1 MISVSAKSVIN
12 KIQFG
17 EKEGSTIVSKGA
29 AIRQRIVEAATDLFY
44 RHGYAT
50 TSFTDIARL
59 ANIPRG
65 NFYYYYK
72 SKDEILGDVIR
83 ARRESLCD
91 QFEQWDLTMSSARQ
105 RLLSFIS
112 MPLKEKENLVR
123 YGCPLGSL
131 IYEMNKSDSRYGSE
145 VGALFDCVIQWLS
158 AQLTELGYPDQSRI
172 MAMNLFGRLQG
183 ATILCNAYR
192 DGSCLHHEINR
203 LKEWIESL

>member
-1 MISVSAKSVIN
+1 MMRRVN
-12 KIQFG
+12 GQYG
-17 EKEGSTIVSKGA
+17 EKEGGTIVSKGA
-29 AIRQRIVEAATDLFY
+29 ANRQRIVEAARDLFY

-83 ARRESLCD
+83 VRRESLRD
-91 QFEQWDLTMSSARQ
+91 QFEQWDLTLSSARQ

-131 IYEMNKSDSRYGSE
+131 IYEMNRSE
-145 VGALFDCVIQWLS
+145 SPHRTVAASLFDCVIQWLS
-158 AQLTELGYPDQSRI
+158 TQLAELGYPEESRR
-172 MAMNLFGRLQG
+172 MAMHLFGRLQG
-183 ATILCNAYR
+183 AAILCNAYR
-192 DGSCLHHEINR
+192 DSSCLHHEINR

>member
-1 MISVSAKSVIN
+1 
-12 KIQFG
+12 
-17 EKEGSTIVSKGA
+17 VSKGGA
-29 AIRQRIVEAATDLFY
+29 NRQRIIAAAKDLFY

-65 NFYYYYK
+65 NFYYYFK

-83 ARRESLCD
+83 ARRESLND
-91 QFEQWDLTMSSARQ
+91 QFKQWDLTIPSARQ

-112 MPLKEKENLVR
+112 MPLKESENLVR

-131 IYEMNKSDSRYGSE
+131 IFEMSKSNSQHS
-145 VGALFDCVIQWLS
+145 AQATSLFDCVIRWLS
-158 AQLTELGYPDQSRI
+158 AQLSELGYAEESRK
-172 MAMNLFGRLQG
+172 MAMHLFACLQG

-192 DGSCLHHEINR
+192 DSSCLHYEINR
-203 LKEWIESL
+203 LKAWIESL